1 MSTTTVAEVPL
12 AEIDL
17 SDVEFWLQPE
27 AYREGAFRTLRR
39 GPTGLRRFSMALATF
54 ALGMALFALFFGLVA
69 ACDRL

>member
-39 GPTGLRRFSMALATF
+39 DAPVMFLPEREFPPLPAGPGYWSLTRH
-54 ALGMALFALFFGLVA
+54 
-69 ACDRL
+69 DDI